1 MVENCIEDIEK
12 IMISESDLSTKRN
25 AFLLLFNLD
34 QERAL
39 AYLQTILQSEDPVAE
54 MGDIF
59 QLIVLEMLRKLC
71 KVDP

>member
-1 MVENCIEDIEK
+1 VVENCIEDIEK